1 MRDAI
6 SRNQSQSVAIS
17 RNQSQSGE
25 LELAPDEGRN
35 RTRSGRSSGAISE
48 AREISSSESRDI
60 SLGIS
65 RSHPSKSNQ
74 RQSEVIRCNQ
84 ISLDL
89 ARTLRSRTSGSCS
102 ASAARRA
109 RSRASRARDRSR
121 SQIRSSRA
129 CSSGRGSRRKS
140 EVGRRCVAAAQVRTS
155 VDQRRS
161 ASIRIDARHGALN
174 FSAHH
179 SAHLQ
184 CPSQRA
190 HLPHKCHRR
199 EDARV
204 ERHIGRTVDAIQVD
218 PSGVGAVVP
227 SVDAIWSGGGMIPI
241 MLARLS
247 EAIRGHQR
255 PSEAIRGHQRP
266 SEAIRG
272 HQRPSEAIRGHQR
285 PSEAIRGQIATWVE
299 HRHELEHEGVAQRP
313 RAWIKLVEDEAQE
326 ALHAMREVMR
336 DAIRQVMRE
345 AIREAIRDVIRQA
358 TSRHQERMQ

>member
-6 SRNQSQSVAIS
+6 GRPQGGPQAQSAKRARSRARNLETS
-17 RNQSQSGE
+17 RSK
-25 LELAPDEGRN
+25 
-35 RTRSGRSSGAISE
+35 
-48 AREISSSESRDI
+48 SRDI

-109 RSRASRARDRSR
+109 RSRASRARDRAR
-121 SQIRSSRA
+121 SQIRNSLA

-140 EVGRRCVAAAQVRTS
+140 EAGRRCVAAAQVRTS
-155 VDQRRS
+155 VDQHRS
-161 ASIRIDARHGALN
+161 ESMRGTERSTSQPITARHGALN

-190 HLPHKCHRR
+190 HLPHKCHRC

-218 PSGVGAVVP
+218 PSGVRSVVP
-227 SVDAIWSGGGMIPI
+227 SVDAIWSGAG
-241 MLARLS
+241 
-247 EAIRGHQR
+247 E
-255 PSEAIRGHQRP
+255 
-266 SEAIRG
+266 
-272 HQRPSEAIRGHQR
+272 
-285 PSEAIRGQIATWVE
+285 
-299 HRHELEHEGVAQRP
+299 
-313 RAWIKLVEDEAQE
+313 
-326 ALHAMREVMR
+326 
-336 DAIRQVMRE
+336 
-345 AIREAIRDVIRQA
+345 
-358 TSRHQERMQ
+358 